1 MSMWRAVCWGLIGG
15 SLAGCD
21 RQGPP
26 PKVPGTAAVNRL
38 QSKLALDLT
47 ALDAAGLR
55 GPADGKVAVSYEF
68 SIPDTPE
75 CRAAVVRIDHTVEL
89 MPGARGRI
97 GSGPG
102 EILCIGSTHQPD
114 YAAVLASLAALPY
127 VARIIECHH
136 E

>member
-55 GPADGKVAVSYEF
+55 GPADGKVAVAMRHAPRASSLRGHERR
-68 SIPDTPE
+68 SSTSE
-75 CRAAVVRIDHTVEL
+75 RHSCRSQSSSFARSCSFWACGVANHVRQRCWGVTWAA
-89 MPGARGRI
+89 
-97 GSGPG
+97 
-102 EILCIGSTHQPD
+102 
-114 YAAVLASLAALPY
+114 
-127 VARIIECHH
+127 
-136 E
+136 